1 MYGDELTM
9 VYDSYSVLKTSMDQT
24 GERFPL
30 TFKMGAGRPAGYVY
44 GSIPF
49 VAVFGPSE
57 WGVRG
62 LSFLSGIGIILL
74 MYFLGKKLID
84 KNVGLWASL
93 LTSISMWD
101 IYLSRAG
108 FEAHF
113 ALFLSLFAVVM
124 FLYKRYILMAFL
136 FGISAFTY
144 PTFKLTIPLIL
155 FILTLYSGFWEMLKS
170 KKFVASFLI
179 LVLFAGVSFKESLN
193 GVSDERF
200 MKINVLS
207 DVKIREEVIQK
218 INEQRTLSDL
228 PEVIKPF
235 VYNRPLKYSRILF
248 ESYIENLS
256 PSFLFLRGDRN
267 PRHNPGEWG
276 MLYLADILLLV
287 IGFYNLAKSES
298 KVLKLILGWILIVP
312 LATMFL
318 GQTHALRN
326 NFMLPPII
334 ITSAYA
340 LTKLSLKYK
349 ILIFVFIGAQ
359 LVFVLTTIYN
369 FAPNKFGSFWSLEAK
384 KASLEALA
392 KKDENVILST
402 DIDNIEF
409 AYPVYAKIDPNVV
422 ISQYGKMPKVY
433 GNITISDVK
442 K

>member
-9 VYDSYSVLKTSMDQT
+9 VYDSYSVLKTGMDQT
-24 GERFPL
+24 GEKFPL

-44 GSIPF
+44 GSIPM
-49 VAVFGPSE
+49 VGLFGPTI

-62 LSFLSGIGIILL
+62 LSFISGLGIILL
-74 MYFLGKKLID
+74 MYFLGKKLFN
-84 KNVGLWASL
+84 KNVGLWASF

-136 FGISAFTY
+136 FGVSAFTY

-155 FILTLYSGFWEMLKS
+155 FILTLYSGFWETVKS
-170 KKFVASFLI
+170 KKFIVSFLI
-179 LVLFAGVSFKESLN
+179 LVLFAGVSFKESLD

-207 DVKIREEVIQK
+207 DAKIREEVIQK

-235 VYNRPLKYSRILF
+235 VYNKPLKYSRILF
-248 ESYIENLS
+248 ESYMENLS
-256 PSFLFLRGDRN
+256 PEFLFLRGDRN

-276 MLYLADILLLV
+276 MLYLADMLLLAV
-287 IGFYNLAKSES
+287 GFYFLAKSDL
-298 KVLKLILGWILIVP
+298 KVFKFILGWVLIVP

-326 NFMLPPII
+326 NFMLPPMIL
-334 ITSAYA
+334 TSAYA
-340 LTKLSLKYK
+340 LTRLTLRYK
-349 ILIFVFIGAQ
+349 ALISVLIVAQ
-359 LVFVLTTIYN
+359 LVFVLITLYN

-392 KKDENVILST
+392 KPKSENVILST
-402 DIDNIEF
+402 DIDNIEY
-409 AYPVYAKIDPNVV
+409 AYPVYAKVDPNEV
-422 ISQYGKMPKVY
+422 IYQYGKMPKVY
-433 GNITISDVK
+433 GNITISDK
-442 K
+442 